1 MARSTRTEQ
10 RLESR
15 VDGSVADDIPLLSDR
30 RRRRS
35 LAVAL
40 ILAELVL
47 LTAGVVLFRRNAIEN
62 QLERSVLDAVL
73 IDHPGLK
80 VTASG
85 RDIKISGVV
94 KDATARGVV
103 AKIARSRPGV
113 RSVDVSG
120 VGKASQLDPANTGTI
135 PDGTPVPTT
144 AMPPVR
150 PPQVSAVFAPSK
162 VTLRGEVP
170 NAEAKTALLGRLLE
184 RVDELKVLDEL
195 VVTTK
200 PKERPDLAQYRRLG
214 TFLDTIARLDPPR
227 ATVNFDRTILSL
239 DADVSTSA
247 DRDLLRRESVVL
259 VGGSPDRVRGEINVT
274 ASSDTTTAT
283 ESTIAGAATTTIAGS
298 TTTATDGASNTV
310 PPIPSTPQAQAAQT
324 AITTAIDSRSISFA
338 RSSASLSDEGKSVVA
353 DVAAALK
360 QSTAK
365 IEVGGH
371 TDWKGPAP
379 VNLELSQA
387 RADTVRGALIKAG
400 IDPAR
405 ITAKGY
411 GEEIPVASNDTDSGL
426 AKNRRIEIRVVG

>member
-1 MARSTRTEQ
+1 MAPFAPTEQ
-10 RLESR
+10 RSTEQ
-15 VDGSVADDIPLLSDR
+15 VEGSGPDRPFLGDR

-35 LAVAL
+35 LAVGL
-40 ILAELVL
+40 IIAELVL
-47 LTAGVVLFRRNAIEN
+47 LTVGVVVFRRNAIED

-80 VTASG
+80 VAASG

-94 KDATARGVV
+94 KDAKAREVV

-135 PDGTPVPTT
+135 PVGTPVPTT
-144 AMPPVR
+144 AQSPVR
-150 PPQVSAVFAPSK
+150 PPQVSAVFVPST

-170 NAEAKTALLGRLLE
+170 TAEAKTALLGRLLE
-184 RVDELKVLDEL
+184 RGDDLKVLDEL

-227 ATVNFDRTILSL
+227 ATVNFDGTILSL
-239 DADVSTSA
+239 DAEVSTST
-247 DRDLLRRESVVL
+247 DRDLLRREGVVL

-274 ASSDTTTAT
+274 APPDTTIAT
-283 ESTIAGAATTTIAGS
+283 LAGS
-298 TTTATDGASNTV
+298 TTTAVDGASTTV

-324 AITTAIDSRSISFA
+324 AITAAIDNRTISFA
-338 RSSASLSDEGKSVVA
+338 KNSASLSDEGKAVVA

-360 QSTAK
+360 QSMAK

-379 VNLELSQA
+379 LNLELSQR
-387 RADTVRGALIKAG
+387 RAEAVRAALIDGG
-400 IDPAR
+400 IDASR

-411 GEEIPVASNDTDSGL
+411 GEEIPVASNDTDSGR